1 MTTIIITA
9 ILSLLFG
16 GVITWVIR
24 KLIFE
29 KNYVSVTQFND
40 LSQQFQTL
48 QTAKVLADEK
58 NNTSSKTISELND
71 KLSELNKSNELTK
84 EQLIKATA
92 INESVT
98 TEKSNVLQEK
108 KEIVQALE
116 LKTTEA
122 NEAAKKTTELTIKL
136 QNQSALYEQQKKDL
150 EQMTDKLKKDF
161 SLLANSILDE
171 KTQKFNETQ
180 QKEMNIL
187 LEPLK
192 TNLNEFKQQVEK
204 TYKTESEERISLRE
218 QVKHMM
224 TLNETL
230 TKEAKS
236 LTLALSGNIK
246 KQGNWGERLLESILD
261 IAACKKI
268 FNTLFRKQKKMMKVE
283 ELFLMYR

>member
-108 KEIVQALE
+108 K
-116 LKTTEA
+116 K
-122 NEAAKKTTELTIKL
+122 
-136 QNQSALYEQQKKDL
+136 
-150 EQMTDKLKKDF
+150 
-161 SLLANSILDE
+161 
-171 KTQKFNETQ
+171 
-180 QKEMNIL
+180 
-187 LEPLK
+187 
-192 TNLNEFKQQVEK
+192 
-204 TYKTESEERISLRE
+204 
-218 QVKHMM
+218 
-224 TLNETL
+224 
-230 TKEAKS
+230 
-236 LTLALSGNIK
+236 
-246 KQGNWGERLLESILD
+246 
-261 IAACKKI
+261 
-268 FNTLFRKQKKMMKVE
+268 
-283 ELFLMYR
+283 